1 MLACKCECVCV
12 WVSVGAC
19 VWVSECVR
27 ACSCVRV
34 HTCSACV
41 DLIVV
46 VAGIMACSWLPND
59 RASLCWY
66 NPLQLLFP
74 LSPFPSPS
82 LLFCFAFIPSLS
94 LAVVPAKASKKYV
107 TSSGQEPSISCHL
120 PRPPWCLLA
129 APPPPLEALY
139 VTLSAFAC
147 CFLYVN
153 SLLAFYSH
161 MRSFSLFIVYLNRL
175 RIHRMCC
182 CFSGISAMWRTYVLW
197 PRLQLMTV
205 ANWNRWKQVRK
216 WYTRQRDRKRE
227 GKEAIKAIKIVE
239 QLRRIEAHKSRKRS
253 WESWRR

>member
-19 VWVSECVR
+19 VWVSKCVR

-46 VAGIMACSWLPND
+46 VAGIMACSWLPSD
-59 RASLCWY
+59 RASLCCY
-66 NPLQLLFP
+66 SPLQLLFP

-120 PRPPWCLLA
+120 PRLPPLVPACCPRPPWGIICYAVGFCLL
-129 APPPPLEALY
+129 
-139 VTLSAFAC
+139 
-147 CFLYVN
+147 
-153 SLLAFYSH
+153 
-161 MRSFSLFIVYLNRL
+161 LFI
-175 RIHRMCC
+175 CKFA
-182 CFSGISAMWRTYVLW
+182 FSVLFAYAQFFIIYCVFKQITYTPHVL
-197 PRLQLMTV
+197 LFFGHFGHV
-205 ANWNRWKQVRK
+205 AHLCLAAKITADDGRKLKQVRK